1 LWNLFGSFTELFIC
15 FQLGLVI
22 SIAKQCNGAFSVTA
36 TEEIGFHLPLALAA
50 SGYSLQSK
58 GPLMCVSIGKGS
70 EDEEQGTL
78 IREGTTRLSLSF
90 SFADMTEANKEIASL
105 SLRDQA
111 LVNLSQVLGNT
122 LFGFVVL
129 GIW

>member
-1 LWNLFGSFTELFIC
+1 
-15 FQLGLVI
+15 
-22 SIAKQCNGAFSVTA
+22 
-36 TEEIGFHLPLALAA
+36 
-50 SGYSLQSK
+50 
-58 GPLMCVSIGKGS
+58 MCVSIGKGS